1 MLSIRIKINSIDY
14 ENTFQ
19 QIFPMARKK
28 IEGMEI
34 KNMLIRLFQKL
45 DNDALPVLLGIMH
58 RLPEETKN
66 ELLVLCLNTYAP
78 KLGEKLNEELSNDEW
93 GKNFTVGRLWIEQDG
108 HDLFVQINQVE
119 VEYKSLLDMDVV
131 EEKLSRHLGSLT
143 GVTKGLVGLAVTIAP
158 DALEKKG
165 LELLWKDTNK
175 QKLMSIAKDTLDK
188 YGVVMDLIDIEIKQD
203 TAKGVN
209 HMEKEMNLVLTEK
222 MESEILDALAGYLKD
237 KNKD

>member
-19 QIFPMARKK
+19 QIFPMVRKK
-28 IEGMEI
+28 IEGMEL

-119 VEYKSLLDMDVV
+119 VEYKSLLDMDAV

-143 GVTKGLVGLAVTIAP
+143 GVTKGLVG
-158 DALEKKG
+158 
-165 LELLWKDTNK
+165 
-175 QKLMSIAKDTLDK
+175 
-188 YGVVMDLIDIEIKQD
+188 
-203 TAKGVN
+203 
-209 HMEKEMNLVLTEK
+209 
-222 MESEILDALAGYLKD
+222 
-237 KNKD
+237 